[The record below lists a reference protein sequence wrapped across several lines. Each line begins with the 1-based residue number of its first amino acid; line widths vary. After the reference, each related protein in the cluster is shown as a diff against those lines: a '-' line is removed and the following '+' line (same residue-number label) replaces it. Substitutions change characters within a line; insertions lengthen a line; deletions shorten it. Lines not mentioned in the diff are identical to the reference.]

1 MLSLSKALLSEV
13 EGHERK
19 RFFEVLIRSH
29 WFVLGAR
36 GFRLRARFS
45 SSIPNRPHDMKRFA
59 RVLIL
64 LLLVHSLTAC
74 VWLRLLQLK
83 HQLEQFDENFATEVS
98 DHFTLIF
105 KHPVL
110 LNDDFVTLA
119 KLQPTN
125 KAQMPTGS
133 RWIQAFHKID
143 AQGTLQPGVDFFFT
157 LDFDQDDYLTRWD
170 FSAVFMAMVPA
181 QFFEDSIRSLAKGRV
196 DEASRKFKVDV
207 KDRAKITVRPPTLQE
222 LTAVL
227 GEPLETSEEDGKHVY
242 LYRFLVDSPHIDKD
256 YQDRRITD
264 VRLYFDPKTQELTRM
279 GGRFIGLKININ
291 LIKSD

>member
-1 MLSLSKALLSEV
+1 
-13 EGHERK
+13 
-19 RFFEVLIRSH
+19 
-29 WFVLGAR
+29 
-36 GFRLRARFS
+36 
-45 SSIPNRPHDMKRFA
+45 MKRLA
-59 RVLIL
+59 RALIL
-64 LLLVHSLTAC
+64 LLLVYSLAGC
-74 VWLRLLQLK
+74 VWFRLLQLK
-83 HQLEQFDENFATEVS
+83 QQLAKFDENFVTESS
-98 DHFTLIF
+98 DHFTLVF

-110 LNDDFVTLA
+110 LNEDFVTLA
-119 KLQPTN
+119 KLQPTS
-125 KAQMPTGS
+125 KSPTPTGS

-143 AQGTLQPGVDFFFT
+143 AQWRLQPGVDFFFT

-170 FSAVFMAMVPA
+170 FSPVFMAMVPA
-181 QFFEDSIRSLAKGRV
+181 QFFEDSIRSLAKGKV

-207 KDRAKITVRPPTLQE
+207 KDRALITVKPPTLPE

-227 GEPLETSEEDGKHVY
+227 GEPLEKSEEDGKQVY

-291 LIKSD
+291 LVKAD